1 MSWDERA
8 YIIKHLK
15 LKRDFCVMPFND
27 DDDTA
32 NDLLKTI
39 DEQWNQKFYS
49 VKLLFMNGGDR
60 IKLTSLKTTYH
71 YTVMKSITNTA

>member
-60 IKLTSLKTTYH
+60 IK
-71 YTVMKSITNTA
+71 TNVPENSRS